1 MVPLPTRQ
9 KRCVAT
15 HISHFVVSMDEPFNI
30 VRARLKGGF
39 GEAACVAVVTP
50 PPVGCRGGPQELE
63 G

>member
-1 MVPLPTRQ
+1 
-9 KRCVAT
+9 
-15 HISHFVVSMDEPFNI
+15 MDEPFNI